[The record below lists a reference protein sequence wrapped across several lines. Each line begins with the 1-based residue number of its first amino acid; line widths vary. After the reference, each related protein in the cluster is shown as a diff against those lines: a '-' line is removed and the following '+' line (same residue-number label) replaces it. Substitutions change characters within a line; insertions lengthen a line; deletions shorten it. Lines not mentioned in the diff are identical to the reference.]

1 MPKFPAVKD
10 IKLIKI
16 LKKLGF
22 FEHPEKGTSHLVF
35 AHSDGRR
42 TTVARHRKEIPIGT
56 LKSILKD
63 IEISD
68 EEFKKLL

>member
-10 IKLIKI
+10 TKLIKI

-22 FEHPEKGTSHLVF
+22 FEHSEKGSSHLVF
-35 AHSDGRR
+35 KHSDGRR

-63 IEISD
+63 VEISN
-68 EEFKKLL
+68 EEFRKLL

>member
-10 IKLIKI
+10 VKLIKI

-22 FEHPEKGTSHLVF
+22 FESKEKGTSHLVLK
-35 AHSDGRR
+35 HLDGRR
-42 TTVARHRKEIPIGT
+42 TTIARHRKEIPIGT

-63 IEISD
+63 VEISD
-68 EEFKKLL
+68 DQFRKLV

>member
-1 MPKFPAVKD
+1 MPKFPVVKD

-22 FEHPEKGTSHLVF
+22 FEHTEKGSSHLVF
-35 AHSDGRR
+35 KHLDGRR

-63 IEISD
+63 IDVSN